1 MPNAIELPRVVIVTR
16 KTPFEQLVERHGTAG
31 QVRFYLESKGQ
42 PVARYE
48 QIQERFDRAISAVQ
62 AAIPAQQRRARIDR
76 GDLDRFVFNPDDLIV
91 IVGQDGLVP
100 NAAKYLSGQLAVGIN
115 PDPASYD
122 GVLVRHPPDAI
133 GALLEWVMGGR
144 VGARF
149 AVQRRAMALTRREDG
164 QTLLALNEFYL
175 GSRTHQSSR
184 YRIRAGDREERQSSS
199 GIVVGT
205 GTGATGWCRSIA
217 LQRGLEALLPKPEER
232 RLAWFVREPF
242 PSVSTGVSL
251 DHGQLG
257 EREEL
262 VVTSELGD
270 GSVLF
275 ADGIETDWVEW
286 LDGQTATVGVA
297 PETLNLV
304 VPTPAVAK

>member
-1 MPNAIELPRVVIVTR
+1 MKSALELPRIVIVTR
-16 KTPFEQLVERHGTAG
+16 KTPLEQLVERHGTVG
-31 QVRFYLESKGQ
+31 QVRFYLESKAQ
-42 PVARYE
+42 AVAPYE
-48 QIQERFDRAISAVQ
+48 EIQERFETALAAVQRAIPPLQRRVRVDRA
-62 AAIPAQQRRARIDR
+62 
-76 GDLDRFVFNPDDLIV
+76 DLDRFVFNRDDLIV

-100 NAAKYLSGQLAVGIN
+100 NAAKYLSGQLAIGIN
-115 PDPASYD
+115 PDPARYD
-122 GVLVRHPPDAI
+122 GVLVRHPAAAI
-133 GALLEWVMGGR
+133 GSLFDWTMGGR
-144 VGARF
+144 GDARF
-149 AVQRRAMALTRREDG
+149 QVQHRAMAQARREDG

-184 YRIRAGDREERQSSS
+184 YRIRVGDREERQSSS

-217 LQRGLEALLPKPEER
+217 LQRGLEDLLPEPEER

-242 PSVSTGVSL
+242 PSVSTGTSL
-251 DHGQLG
+251 DHGGLEDGQ
-257 EREEL
+257 EL
-262 VVTSELGD
+262 VVTSELGE

-286 LDGQTATVGVA
+286 LDGQTARVGVA

-304 VPTPAVAK
+304 VPGEKA